1 MNTPWYLKMNQLFTI
16 IASALKLPSSEID
29 LCTAMKSTAAW
40 DSLAHMDLVISIEE
54 HYQIT
59 LDGDQIADMTSV
71 AAIVEQL
78 QQRGLLRN
86 ET

>member
-1 MNTPWYLKMNQLFTI
+1 MNQLFTI
-16 IASALKLPSSEID
+16 IASALKLSSSEID

>member
-1 MNTPWYLKMNQLFTI
+1 
-16 IASALKLPSSEID
+16 
-29 LCTAMKSTAAW
+29 MKSTAAW